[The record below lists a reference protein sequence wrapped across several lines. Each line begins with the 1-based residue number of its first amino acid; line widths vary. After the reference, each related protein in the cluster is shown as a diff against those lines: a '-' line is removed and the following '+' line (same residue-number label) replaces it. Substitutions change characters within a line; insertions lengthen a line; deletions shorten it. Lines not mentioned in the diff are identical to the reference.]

1 MQTTTTLTTLALGAT
16 LALSWLGTG
25 CATTRST
32 GDQLD
37 DAVITARVGRRL
49 TRDPDVPRRKI
60 DVDTL
65 DDEVTLRGQVPDQ
78 ATRDEALEVAAR
90 TRGVQQVHDDLFVWP
105 DDGERGKGDLGLAM
119 KVNNRLITDPDVH
132 AVNVDVDAQDG
143 VITLSGGVEDAHA
156 RREAGRLAL
165 ETEGVEAVV
174 SELRVA
180 EPRGVAKT
188 TP

>member
-65 DDEVTLRGQVPDQ
+65 DDEVTHIASAFGGPIYITVPPGSSE
-78 ATRDEALEVAAR
+78 ASFSALSALER
-90 TRGVQQVHDDLFVWP
+90 
-105 DDGERGKGDLGLAM
+105 
-119 KVNNRLITDPDVH
+119 
-132 AVNVDVDAQDG
+132 
-143 VITLSGGVEDAHA
+143 
-156 RREAGRLAL
+156 
-165 ETEGVEAVV
+165 
-174 SELRVA
+174 
-180 EPRGVAKT
+180 
-188 TP
+188 